1 MGGIFDNPPE
11 RIVIVVESEV
21 LTKCYGNKRTPS
33 GWESFTQSSKYD
45 NYLMVYGGEI
55 PWDIKIRF

>member
-21 LTKCYGNKRTPS
+21 LTKCCGNKRTPS

-55 PWDIKIRF
+55 PWDIKIRL